1 MLQYALRRLLIG
13 IPLVIGVSIVVFV
26 ILHLLPGDP
35 VAAALAGAPAT
46 PAAIHRLRVQ
56 LGLNRPIWTQYWDFA
71 VHAVRGDLG
80 RSYTTGQHV
89 TGLIGSQLGA
99 TIQLTVAAFILTAI
113 VGVGGG
119 VLAAVYKGRP
129 IDSVLRVLSVW
140 GSAMPQF
147 WTGIMLIILFSF
159 TLRWFPAAGTAGLDY
174 LVLPAIS
181 LALLSAG
188 IVIRIVRN
196 STLEALGQPY
206 VTALQAKGL
215 SRRVIIVRHVLRNA
229 LIPAVTV
236 LGVQVGSLLSG
247 AVIVEIVFGRQG
259 IGSLLV
265 NAIEQKNYPLVQGL
279 ILFIS
284 VAYVLVNLVVDISYA
299 YLDPRVRVAVDSGGR

>member
-35 VAAALAGAPAT
+35 VAAALSGAPAT

-71 VHAVRGDLG
+71 IHAVRGDLG
-80 RSYTTGQHV
+80 RSYTTGQQV

-99 TIQLTVAAFILTAI
+99 TIQLTAAAFILTAI

-129 IDSVLRVLSVW
+129 IDGVLRVLSVW

-159 TLRWFPAAGTAGLDY
+159 TLRWFPAAGTGGLNY

-206 VTALQAKGL
+206 VIALEAKGL
-215 SRRVIIVRHVLRNA
+215 SRRAIILRHVLRNA

-265 NAIEQKNYPLVQGL
+265 NAIEQKNYPLVEGL

-284 VAYVLVNLVVDISYA
+284 VAYVIVNLIVDISYA
-299 YLDPRVRVAVDSGGR
+299 YLDPRIRVAVDAGGR